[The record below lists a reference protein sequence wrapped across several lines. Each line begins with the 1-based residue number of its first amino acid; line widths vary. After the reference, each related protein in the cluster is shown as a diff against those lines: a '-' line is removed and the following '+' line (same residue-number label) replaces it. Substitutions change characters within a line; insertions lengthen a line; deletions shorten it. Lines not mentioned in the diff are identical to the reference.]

1 MAAIFTTYR
10 KPDNDLFTP
19 LQDETASIKDPSS
32 PDASYTKI
40 KEGSVNI
47 AVGNLWREN
56 SIGLESSFLAV

>member
-19 LQDETASIKDPSS
+19 LQDKTARIKDPSS
-32 PDASYTKI
+32 PDALYTKI

-47 AVGNLWREN
+47 AVDNLWSEN

>member
-19 LQDETASIKDPSS
+19 LQDKTASIKDPSS
-32 PDASYTKI
+32 LDASYTKI

-47 AVGNLWREN
+47 AVDNL
-56 SIGLESSFLAV
+56 